1 MILKSFLLLI
11 FALSAL
17 NATSIDKKIK
27 KTHSKLSNYD
37 LKYNNLSSKMKQ
49 IAYQIQKQKRVITH
63 QDNLLKKLENDLA
76 KKEQIFHNNKSSLSK
91 LEQSKQLLL
100 QDENKLEQKLLFS
113 IARNLSLDMMLEDDR
128 AHNAEALI
136 NAEVMKELQKQ
147 TKEEIRQLSDK
158 LTIHHNE
165 ITQIENKCSI
175 LEKQI
180 NDIDAKKS
188 EITSLKLKNIVA
200 LKKFN
205 SEKRKYKRELHKL
218 LKEKKAVQDLLSKL
232 NIIKK
237 ESIEKEK
244 QRRLEEQRRRQNKKL
259 SNKNLP
265 SVKKVGSSYQKA
277 KTKRYRGRKTIAPL
291 KLYKVVKHYGTYTDP
306 IYKIKIFNESVLLKP
321 LRGNNKVRNVLNG
334 KVILAKHTALLKNLI
349 IVEHKNGMHT
359 IYAHLDKIAPGIKKG
374 KRIRKGAI
382 IGRVN
387 NELMFEVTQKNYHI
401 NPLQLIR

>member
-1 MILKSFLLLI
+1 MRLHSFLFLI
-11 FALSAL
+11 FALASLHAS
-17 NATSIDKKIK
+17 SIDKKIQ
-27 KTHSKLSNYD
+27 KTHSKLSHYD
-37 LKYNNLSSKMKQ
+37 AKYNNLSIKMKK
-49 IAYQIQKQKRVITH
+49 IAYQIQKQRKLLRY
-63 QDNLLKKLENDLA
+63 QDQLLQKLENDLA
-76 KKEQIFHNNKSSLSK
+76 QKEKLFHNNKSSLSK
-91 LEQSKQLLL
+91 LESSKELLL
-100 QDENKLEQKLLFS
+100 KDENRLEQKLLFS

-136 NAEVMKELQKQ
+136 NAEVMKQLQTQ
-147 TKEEIRQLSDK
+147 TKKEIQQLSDK
-158 LTIHHNE
+158 LTIHHKE
-165 ITQIENKCSI
+165 ITQIENKCE
-175 LEKQI
+175 LLQKQI

-200 LKKFN
+200 LKKLN

-218 LKEKKAVQDLLSKL
+218 LKEKQEVQNLLSKL

-237 ESIEKEK
+237 ESIEKER
-244 QRRLEEQRRRQNKKL
+244 QRRLEEQRRQQNRKL

-265 SVKKVGSSYQKA
+265 NVKKVGSSYQKA

-291 KLYKVVKHYGTYTDP
+291 KFYKVIKHYGTYTDP

-321 LRGNNKVRNVLNG
+321 LRGKNKVRNVLDG

-349 IVEHKNGMHT
+349 IIEHKHGMHT

-374 KRIRKGAI
+374 KRIRKGTI

-387 NELMFEVTQKNYHI
+387 SELMFEVTQKNYHI